1 MSEDELMENIRCLVT
16 DLGLYAYH
24 AADSRRSWGPGF
36 PDLVIAGPN
45 GILFREAKTDAGQL
59 SRDQKLSGY
68 RLAESGADWGVWR
81 PGDLRPRTAGQP
93 GPLHRQLLW
102 LAGRGP
108 VR

>member
-1 MSEDELMENIRCLVT
+1 MEHVRALVT

-36 PDLVIAGPN
+36 PDLVIAGPR

-59 SRDQKLSGY
+59 TRNQKLWGY
-68 RLAESGADWGVWR
+68 RLAESGGDWAVWR
-81 PGDLRPRTAGQP
+81 PADLRPRPGGP
-93 GPLHRQLLW
+93 GPLQRQLIW